1 MVYWDQPG
9 IRYDDGHCYDEPDT
23 PAATN
28 KKDMPLFRISLGFT
42 QKKDTDLDDF
52 ATNVVAKM
60 TTNAALFPGQT
71 ANVTAVG
78 TAQVN
83 FHNSLSAAKGGGK
96 AATADKNAK
105 RAILEAVLRT
115 LALAVQGIANLTPA
129 NAELSGFDVIVAGPH
144 APVSVDVPVILDV
157 TNPASTKLGIKLQGV
172 NGAKSYEFRGTVGAA
187 APALLGTFPS
197 TRGIVLENL
206 VPGTLYALQ
215 ARAVFGN
222 NRFSEW
228 SEPVSHMCT

>member
-1 MVYWDQPG
+1 
-9 IRYDDGHCYDEPDT
+9 
-23 PAATN
+23 
-28 KKDMPLFRISLGFT
+28 MPLFRISLGFT
-42 QKKDTDLDDF
+42 QKKDPELDDF

-60 TTNAALFPGQT
+60 TTNAAVLPGQT

-78 TAQVN
+78 AAQVN
-83 FHNSLSAAKGGGK
+83 FHASLSASKGNGK

-105 RAILEAVLRT
+105 RAILEAALRT
-115 LALAVQGIANLTPA
+115 LALAIQGIANLTVA

-144 APVSVDVPVILDV
+144 APVNVDTPVILDV
-157 TNPASTKLGIKLQGV
+157 INTGSTKLGIKLQGV
-172 NGAKSYEFRGTVGAA
+172 SGAKSYEFRGTVGANP
-187 APALLGTFPS
+187 PALLGTFSS
-197 TRGIVLENL
+197 TRNIVLENL
-206 VPGTLYALQ
+206 VSATTYAIQ